1 MPTLSALEYLQ
12 KDTEITEVLAIV
24 GDERFLQIESLEKFK
39 LAIEKKYGMFE
50 LTSFTS
56 KQTDVAQV
64 LDEVRAGS
72 LFSSKHLVILD
83 VPTKFFDK
91 KTTKEAIQNYI
102 KKPSKS
108 GFLVIIVPK
117 LNKNSTLHKAIN
129 KSALRIECDAI
140 KAYKL
145 ADFVRT
151 RAKQYGLK
159 FETDTLDFFVEC
171 VGGAVGPAA
180 SELDKLSI
188 YLGSKKTVSKQDIEN
203 VLGYTGIGNVWQLMD
218 AMVAG
223 NTDETT
229 KQAYT
234 LMEAGEEPIALIP
247 LVIGQV
253 KNLWVAIS
261 SYNEGAT
268 SDNAMKL
275 AGIPAFKWNEWRKYL
290 DLYDTALCNKLHQK
304 LIKADLDI
312 KLSNVPNHFIFENL
326 VLSIAREIQLFR
338 KKARISRKFAPKR
351 Y

>member
-1 MPTLSALEYLQ
+1 MPTLSALDYLK
-12 KDTEITEVLAIV
+12 KDAEISEVLAIV

-39 LAIEKKYGMFE
+39 QAIEKKYGMFE

-64 LDEVRAGS
+64 LDEVRSGS
-72 LFSSKHLVILD
+72 LFSNKHLVILD

-91 KTTKEAIQNYI
+91 KSTKEAIQNYI
-102 KKPSKS
+102 KKPAKS

-117 LNKNSTLHKAIN
+117 LNKNSTLHKAIH
-129 KSALRIECDAI
+129 KSAIRIDCEAI

-151 RAKQYGLK
+151 RAKNYGLK

-218 AMVAG
+218 AMVSG
-223 NTDETT
+223 NT
-229 KQAYT
+229 
-234 LMEAGEEPIALIP
+234 
-247 LVIGQV
+247 
-253 KNLWVAIS
+253 
-261 SYNEGAT
+261 
-268 SDNAMKL
+268 
-275 AGIPAFKWNEWRKYL
+275 
-290 DLYDTALCNKLHQK
+290 
-304 LIKADLDI
+304 
-312 KLSNVPNHFIFENL
+312 
-326 VLSIAREIQLFR
+326 
-338 KKARISRKFAPKR
+338 
-351 Y
+351 